1 MRIGPNSKTAK
12 ACVAALVLAMT
23 PLNAWADASQT
34 FYERSFVLAVH
45 EKCRLFTP
53 GVAAALTAATRQ
65 ARGAALRGGGS
76 DRDLSAAAARARSR
90 AGAVSCADPDLA
102 IVRGRVD
109 HAFAGWSRM
118 PRMTFPGGRADWLAS
133 RATYDTP
140 TWALKQE
147 GITGASP
154 VTFGYATGAQYG
166 PSVAVSFVGRP
177 RPRAVRVVM
186 RDPALSPRAW
196 VDRSAGLPPAS
207 LRRAIWSSGQSP
219 TDPALLRPGAKAGET
234 WRFPA
239 SLAQA
244 LEPLDPRETFVV
256 EFVFRDDSVAR
267 AVFEVG
273 DFAAARAF
281 LAMGPV

>member
-12 ACVAALVLAMT
+12 ACVAALALAMT

-34 FYERSFVLAVH
+34 FYERSFVLAAH
-45 EKCRLFTP
+45 QKCRLFTP

-90 AGAVSCADPDLA
+90 AASVSCADPDLA
-102 IVRGRVD
+102 VVRGRVD

-118 PRMTFPGGRADWLAS
+118 PRMTFPGARADWLAS
-133 RATYDTP
+133 RTVYDTP
-140 TWALKQE
+140 TWALKQD

-154 VTFGYATGAQYG
+154 VTFGYPTGPQAG
-166 PSVAVSFVGRP
+166 PSVTVSFVGRP

-196 VDRSAGLPPAS
+196 VGRDGGLPPAG
-207 LRRAIWSSGQSP
+207 LRRAIWSSGQVP
-219 TDPALLRPGAKAGET
+219 ADPALLRPGAKAGET

-239 SLAQA
+239 ALAQA

-281 LAMGPV
+281 LAMGPI